1 MTILNGDGLT
11 MHARISQSDIV
22 KWLVLLGLLG
32 CLIVTTQPI
41 CAQEIASSK
50 KIRDVSPD
58 QKFAMQ
64 ILYDAEMNQQ
74 LIEGEKA
81 DSPAL
86 KEVLKTFVYLE
97 PKSVQERH

>member
-1 MTILNGDGLT
+1 M
-11 MHARISQSDIV
+11 V
-22 KWLVLLGLLG
+22 KWLVFLGLLG
-32 CLIVTTQPI
+32 CLIIATQPI
-41 CAQEIASSK
+41 CARESAASK

-86 KEVLKTFVYLE
+86 QEVLKRSSIWSPNRSKNGTNLAGY
-97 PKSVQERH
+97 

>member
-1 MTILNGDGLT
+1 M
-11 MHARISQSDIV
+11 ARV
-22 KWLVLLGLLG
+22 LGPAWLPDRCNAADLRARER
-32 CLIVTTQPI
+32 CF
-41 CAQEIASSK
+41 E
-50 KIRDVSPD
+50 KIRDVSPN